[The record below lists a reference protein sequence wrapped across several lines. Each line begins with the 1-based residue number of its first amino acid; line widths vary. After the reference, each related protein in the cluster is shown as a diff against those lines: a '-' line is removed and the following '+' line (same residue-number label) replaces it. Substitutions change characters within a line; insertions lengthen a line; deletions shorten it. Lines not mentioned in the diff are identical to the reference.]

1 MVPDRAQGGAS
12 LAAGALE
19 LMLHRR
25 TLLDDQR
32 GVAEALNET
41 ECGCRDCACAGLIA
55 RGVHRVLLQAR
66 RSAWNF
72 FWGVPGPCP
81 AVPCVE
87 GECVLLRRRP
97 AAWHKHASHLAANA
111 MTSLLHADLTLHV
124 RRGVY

>member
-1 MVPDRAQGGAS
+1 VVTDRAQGGAS
-12 LAAGALE
+12 LASGAVE

-66 RSAWNF
+66 RWRGGLSWG
-72 FWGVPGPCP
+72 FWATVLSSSPLFKGRLRAARAQTCCMAYAGKPTCRIRGYLAPG
-81 AVPCVE
+81 
-87 GECVLLRRRP
+87 R
-97 AAWHKHASHLAANA
+97 
-111 MTSLLHADLTLHV
+111 
-124 RRGVY
+124 